1 MSSVWRIQT
10 TCTLGKNTVW
20 SSLHKMSSVS
30 RIWTKYT
37 LGKNTMIISLQNE
50 FCVKNSNAQNT
61 RVQTQK
67 HNQSLYT
74 LHISETSVNVI
85 ICSYLRLF
93 GISSASPSQ
102 QFLSFRMI
110 WTANPL
116 SVLCCY
122 MRSSHYNSLHP
133 LPTYPNYFLQ
143 PLIAS
148 CLLKTAHPIS
158 DSQMQAMQIL
168 VRIANSLHLDN
179 TARFLHVL
187 VVWDLVSIA
196 HFFASS
202 SCARSSQHCSL
213 SASSSCARSSQHCSI
228 SASSSCAKS
237 SQHCS
242 LSAFS
247 SCARSNQHCSISA
260 SSSCAKSSQHYSL
273 CIL

>member
-1 MSSVWRIQT
+1 MGCHTKAELLDCLYRGSLKRGSTVFLKLHISLCNKTAWSSLYKMSSVWRIQT
-10 TCTLGKNTVW
+10 TYTLGKNTVW

-122 MRSSHYNSLHP
+122 MRPSHYNSLHP
-133 LPTYPNYFLQ
+133 LPTYPNYFLHF
-143 PLIAS
+143 A
-148 CLLKTAHPIS
+148 
-158 DSQMQAMQIL
+158 
-168 VRIANSLHLDN
+168 
-179 TARFLHVL
+179 
-187 VVWDLVSIA
+187 VVWDLQTQHNSLFATSDRVVSA
-196 HFFASS
+196 QNSPSYLWFSNASN
-202 SCARSSQHCSL
+202 ANSSQD
-213 SASSSCARSSQHCSI
+213 R
-228 SASSSCAKS
+228 
-237 SQHCS
+237 
-242 LSAFS
+242 
-247 SCARSNQHCSISA
+247 
-260 SSSCAKSSQHYSL
+260 
-273 CIL
+273 